1 MEIKEIVTAA
11 FLLINGWTDIKK
23 RQISLLSVG
32 IYASAGAICSVAEGR
47 EIRDFM
53 VPVGISLIFLAL
65 GVLTRGQLGLG
76 DGWLLFALSFML
88 ETEEYLKMILG
99 GMVLAAVISGI
110 LLIFFRKNRKTEI
123 PLVPF
128 LFLGYMGGVIF

>member
-1 MEIKEIVTAA
+1 MEIKEIVTAV

-23 RQISLLSVG
+23 RQISLLSAG
-32 IYASAGAICSVAEGR
+32 LYALTGVVCSAVDGR

-53 VPVGISLIFLAL
+53 VPLGISLIFLAL

-88 ETEEYLKMILG
+88 ETEEYLKTILV
-99 GMVLAAVISGI
+99 GMMLAAAISGI
-110 LLIFFRKNRKTEI
+110 LLIFCRKNRKTEI

-128 LFLGYMGGVIF
+128 LFLGYIGGVIF